1 MAADD
6 DDRGQAPDPWDE
18 IVADGLGEGL
28 GEGNEIS
35 FNFDEVAEGTPA
47 EAMPPED
54 VPGEPVADG
63 AAEPTAA
70 AEDALVEHWL
80 TGGDGEADTV
90 AEPAAPAFPTED
102 QAAGSSAIEIGTGV
116 SGVAIHGQP
125 EQEEIGAALP
135 GGDSS
140 IDPAVSGWPAID
152 TGDAAGGGTDGADA
166 IDAGFPVVTAA
177 VTATTAAAAG
187 RGPKRPARPGK
198 TVKKGGGIGQMI
210 GVVLGGATAI
220 PITMAILIYGLGK
233 DPFGITKS
241 VPAEVAF
248 LLPEKF
254 RPGFKKPTAKKPG
267 ADAAGP
273 SALDDLPT
281 VPVAV
286 GQAGEPTVDPA
297 LPEPPD
303 VSSEITPDVPP
314 APAPRPDAD
323 VSALDD
329 PGLDPLDTPLTPAI
343 PPAPP
348 APAEPPP
355 LDTAALDDAVGEA
368 AALSEAINAVDD
380 RGSKAYNKLR
390 IRWYR
395 ALARVAQELVGLEH
409 AAASSGRPLAGPPEN
424 VAALQGTLGGH
435 QTLVAEL
442 AALAPEWLTYANRG
456 SDGVVL
462 PVTFESARKVGPYWA
477 ARVSLA
483 VPGGDARTI
492 TVISRSEP
500 AAVSG
505 DVVVVTGVALDG
517 VVIWAADVRGSGGA
531 AAPGL

>member
-18 IVADGLGEGL
+18 IVADGLGEG
-28 GEGNEIS
+28 NELS
-35 FNFDEVAEGTPA
+35 FNFDEVAEGMPA
-47 EAMPPED
+47 EAMTPED
-54 VPGEPVADG
+54 APGEPVEDG
-63 AAEPTAA
+63 AAETAAA

-80 TGGDGEADTV
+80 TGGDGEADAV
-90 AEPAAPAFPTED
+90 AEPAAPAFPSEE
-102 QAAGSSAIEIGTGV
+102 QAAGASAIEIGTGG

-135 GGDSS
+135 GEESS
-140 IDPAVSGWPAID
+140 IDPAASGWPAV
-152 TGDAAGGGTDGADA
+152 DAADAVGGGTDGDDA
-166 IDAGFPVVTAA
+166 IGADFPAVTAA
-177 VTATTAAAAG
+177 VAATTAAVAG
-187 RGPKRPARPGK
+187 RGLKRPARPGK
-198 TVKKGGGIGQMI
+198 PAKKGSGIGQMI

-267 ADAAGP
+267 VDAAGP

-286 GQAGEPTVDPA
+286 DQAGEPTVDPA
-297 LPEPPD
+297 PPEPAN
-303 VSSEITPDVPP
+303 VSGEIAPDVPS
-314 APAPRPDAD
+314 APAPRPDAA
-323 VSALDD
+323 VPALDD
-329 PGLDPLDTPLTPAI
+329 TGLDSLDTTLTPPI
-343 PPAPP
+343 PPSPP

-368 AALSEAINAVDD
+368 AALCEAINAVDD
-380 RGSKAYNKLR
+380 RAGKAYNKLR

-424 VAALQGTLGGH
+424 VAALQGTIGGH

-462 PVTFESARKVGPYWA
+462 PATFESARRVGPYWA

-500 AAVSG
+500 AALSG
-505 DVVVVTGVALDG
+505 DAVIVTGLALDG

-531 AAPGL
+531 APPGL